1 MHPSRVKSQS
11 RYETIPAS
19 KDRPSLLLHADLA
32 PSLEDCAVVAAY
44 FASSHPRMFLD
55 SFVLYLLDHTAFMTT
70 FFTQPAPLRLVV
82 CALASLNADPPMPP
96 MVPVLYYARAKRA
109 ALSITDTPS
118 LKTTQALFLIA
129 AFALAHGQQALSV
142 AVLKPALK
150 MALQL
155 QLEKER
161 PDLPAWE
168 QGERKR
174 LLFRLH
180 FHTLQSQSLSH
191 HFAGFKLSLSRVCM
205 PNVGAKEGSLT
216 IRDYLC
222 DIWSILA
229 QFKTLHSTPPKIA
242 SDLFESPQQIKL
254 SCELVRLLDQI
265 PREYYLDP
273 TPSTATVTDASLFS
287 DFIVQMLVLDA
298 ADSAAMLLL
307 SMNRNAAICVAQR
320 SILFSTAFK
329 HSRSKR
335 STLDAVQISYK
346 SALCVSS
353 LTQFILYLERGRFH
367 TPVAEVLWVQ
377 ESVLVPAMFEAA
389 IVLWFLACRTRKEWW
404 IHSGGDTAAK
414 EGLQLDLACVRFAL
428 EGFLSFFQH
437 IHYHFG
443 RTMPATA
450 TDADGPPQM
459 KQTLMNP
466 FIRAVSGMLQEL
478 QQLQVNPNTPTD
490 DASLFVQW
498 GLEEC
503 VLSMRGVA
511 ISEEEDCVEIA
522 AAEEPLAFCGLLGF
536 HVCGDHWKGP
546 SEGAWKQFWGL
557 FLAY

>member
-1 MHPSRVKSQS
+1 
-11 RYETIPAS
+11 
-19 KDRPSLLLHADLA
+19 
-32 PSLEDCAVVAAY
+32 
-44 FASSHPRMFLD
+44 
-55 SFVLYLLDHTAFMTT
+55 
-70 FFTQPAPLRLVV
+70 
-82 CALASLNADPPMPP
+82 MPP

-129 AFALAHGQQALSV
+129 AFALGTILFLPKPFRINLTLSNFKAHGQQALSV

-161 PDLPAWE
+161 PDLPVWE

-180 FHTLQSQSLSH
+180 FHTLQSQSLSY
-191 HFAGFKLSLSRVCM
+191 HFSGFKLSLSRVCM
-205 PNVGAKEGSLT
+205 PNNGATEGSLT

-229 QFKTLHSTPPKIA
+229 QFKTFHSTPPK
-242 SDLFESPQQIKL
+242 SQSELFESCQQIKL
-254 SCELVRLLDQI
+254 SSDLLRLLDQI
-265 PREYYLDP
+265 PRSYYLDP
-273 TPSTATVTDASLFS
+273 PPSTSTVTDASQFS
-287 DFIVQMLVLDA
+287 DFIVQMLVLDS

-307 SMNRNAAICVAQR
+307 SMNRNAALCVAHR

-329 HSRSKR
+329 HSHSKR
-335 STLDAVQISYK
+335 ETLDAVQISYK
-346 SALCVSS
+346 SALCISS
-353 LTQFILYLERGRFH
+353 MTQFILYLERGRFH

-377 ESVLVPAMFEAA
+377 ESMLVPAMFEAA

-404 IHSGGDTAAK
+404 IHS
-414 EGLQLDLACVRFAL
+414 EGALHLDLPCIRFAL
-428 EGFLSFFQH
+428 EGFWSFFQH
-437 IHYHFG
+437 IYFHFG
-443 RTMPATA
+443 KSMPS
-450 TDADGPPQM
+450 GRM
-459 KQTLMNP
+459 NQTLMNP
-466 FIRAVSGMLQEL
+466 YIRAVSGMLQEL
-478 QQLQVNPNTPTD
+478 QQLEMNPNTPSD

-511 ISEEEDCVEIA
+511 ISEEEDCGEIA
-522 AAEEPLAFCGLLGF
+522 VVGAAEEPLAFCGLLGF
-536 HVCGDHWKGP
+536 HVCGDHWKGA
-546 SEGAWKQFWGL
+546 SEGAWKKFWGL
-557 FLAY
+557 FLA

>member
-1 MHPSRVKSQS
+1 
-11 RYETIPAS
+11 
-19 KDRPSLLLHADLA
+19 
-32 PSLEDCAVVAAY
+32 
-44 FASSHPRMFLD
+44 MFRD
-55 SFVLYLLDHTAFMTT
+55 SFVLYLLDHAAFMTT

-96 MVPVLYYARAKRA
+96 MVPVLYYSRAKRA

-118 LKTTQALFLIA
+118 LKTAQALFLIA
-129 AFALAHGQQALSV
+129 AFALGTTLFYSIPQNSSECSLTLFAFQKAHGQQALSV
-142 AVLKPALK
+142 SVLKPALK

-161 PDLPAWE
+161 PDLPAWD

-191 HFAGFKLSLSRVCM
+191 HFAGFKLSLRRVCM
-205 PNVGAKEGSLT
+205 PNKGSTEGSLT

-229 QFKTLHSTPPKIA
+229 QFKTLHSTPPKTQL
-242 SDLFESPQQIKL
+242 DLFESPQQIKL
-254 SCELVRLLDQI
+254 SRDLVRLLDQI

-273 TPSTATVTDASLFS
+273 TPSTATVTDASQFS

-329 HSRSKR
+329 HSHSKR
-335 STLDAVQISYK
+335 STLEAVQNSCK
-346 SALCVSS
+346 SALRISS
-353 LTQFILYLERGRFH
+353 MTQFILYLERGRFH

-404 IHSGGDTAAK
+404 IHSTGSAK
-414 EGLQLDLACVRFAL
+414 EEVLQLDFACIRFAL

-437 IHYHFG
+437 IHFHFG
-443 RTMPATA
+443 RTMPASTE
-450 TDADGPPQM
+450 PQV

-466 FIRAVSGMLQEL
+466 YIRAVSGMLQEL
-478 QQLQVNPNTPTD
+478 HQLQVNPNTPTD

-511 ISEEEDCVEIA
+511 ISEEEDHVEIE

-546 SEGAWKQFWGL
+546 NEGAWKQFWGL
-557 FLAY
+557 FLA